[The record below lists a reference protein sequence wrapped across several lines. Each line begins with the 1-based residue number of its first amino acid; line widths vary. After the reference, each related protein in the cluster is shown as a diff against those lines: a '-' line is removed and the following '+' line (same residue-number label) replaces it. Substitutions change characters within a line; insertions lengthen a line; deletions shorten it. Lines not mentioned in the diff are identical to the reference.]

1 MPVHAADA
9 LAFALENERFAIGD
23 LPGDLDDEGKLV
35 LVERLIR
42 DGLVLQHR

>member
-1 MPVHAADA
+1 MPIHAADA
-9 LAFALENERFAIGD
+9 LAYALEHERFAVKD

-42 DGLVLQHR
+42 DGLVQQR